1 MYLLIMLINH
11 DTMEETNSGYI
22 EFVCV
27 LFIFFAL
34 FMAVLTTI

>member
-1 MYLLIMLINH
+1 MYLLITLINH
-11 DTMEETNSGYI
+11 HTTEETNSGYI

-34 FMAVLTTI
+34 CLAVITTI